1 MLGANAVTEAPL
13 ATSFRKQGHGLS
25 RNALLATLEAQMLSG
40 GGFYAHLV
48 NVDTH
53 SMGQVLAH
61 LIAERREL
69 GGLRRNNAIDIDD
82 IETEFAHVVRNARQ
96 QHHGI
101 GARIRRVGIGEQFAD
116 IARTRSAEQRV
127 GDGMRKHVG
136 IGMPQKPLMMRNVD
150 TTQNKFAALRECVHI
165 EAEAHAHIHSVRHE

>member
-1 MLGANAVTEAPL
+1 MLGANTITEVPL

-40 GGFYAHLV
+40 GGLYAHLIDI
-48 NVDTH
+48 DTH

-69 GGLRRNNAIDIDD
+69 GSLRRNDAIDIDD
-82 IETEFAHVVRNARQ
+82 IETEFAHVVRDVRQ

-101 GARIRRVGIGEQFAD
+101 GARIRRVGIGEQLAD
-116 IARTRSAEQRV
+116 IARTRSTEQRV
-127 GDGMRKHVG
+127 RNGMRKHVG
-136 IGMPQKPLMMRNVD
+136 IGMPQKPLMVRNVD
-150 TTQNKFAALRECVHI
+150 TTQNKLAALRECVHI

>member
-1 MLGANAVTEAPL
+1 MLGANTITEVPL

-40 GGFYAHLV
+40 GGLYAHLV
-48 NVDTH
+48 DVDTH
-53 SMGQVLAH
+53 STGQVLAH

-101 GARIRRVGIGEQFAD
+101 GTRIRRVGIGEQFAD
-116 IARTRSAEQRV
+116 IARTRSTEQRV
-127 GDGMRKHVG
+127 GNGMRKHVG
-136 IGMPQKPLMMRNVD
+136 IGMSQKPLMVRNID
-150 TTQNKFAALRECVHI
+150 TTQNKLAALRECVHI
-165 EAEAHAHIHSVRHE
+165 EAEAYAHIHSVRHE